1 MGNTS
6 MCGWWQQPGCAAA
19 VPADPDV
26 KLTTYTLDP
35 ASQAPAGPAPATDT
49 EGTEETATAAA
60 ATPYAVLA
68 LANFGPQVH
77 NSPGPWGH
85 FRAPLYTPLV
95 SLRTKRDRAA

>member
-1 MGNTS
+1 MYEFWDRSGMSDTS

-35 ASQAPAGPAPATDT
+35 ASQAPAGSAPTKRP
-49 EGTEETATAAA
+49 EGAEKNATAAA

-68 LANFGPQVH
+68 VANFGLQV
-77 NSPGPWGH
+77 
-85 FRAPLYTPLV
+85 
-95 SLRTKRDRAA
+95 